1 MRRRE
6 FIGLLG
12 GAVAWP
18 LAAEAQQK
26 LPIIGFLDSY
36 TPVPPGP
43 PELFRNGLKEVGYV
57 EGQNVAFEY
66 RSAMGH
72 YDRLNALAD
81 ELVRLH
87 VSLIAAYGHP
97 AAFAAKA
104 ATDTIPIVFWT
115 GGDPVAD
122 GIVPSLSN
130 PGGNATGLAMFN
142 NVLGAK
148 RLGLLQELLPNAA
161 NFAILVNPTN
171 PNAESQLIDAQ
182 EAARVLGMQLRSLH
196 ASSDDEIDAAYATLV
211 NQRIDGLLVASDPY
225 LFARAKRLIELAA
238 QYAVPTIYTV
248 PSYAKA
254 GGLISYASSESL
266 LREFGNYAGRILSG
280 SKPADLPIQQST
292 KFQLVINLKTAKT
305 LGLVMPPTLLARA
318 DEVIE

>member
-87 VSLIAAYGHP
+87 VSLIAAYGNRLP
-97 AAFAAKA
+97 SRQRLPQILSQLSF
-104 ATDTIPIVFWT
+104 
-115 GGDPVAD
+115 GPVAIQSRTD
-122 GIVPSLSN
+122 
-130 PGGNATGLAMFN
+130 
-142 NVLGAK
+142 
-148 RLGLLQELLPNAA
+148 
-161 NFAILVNPTN
+161 
-171 PNAESQLIDAQ
+171 
-182 EAARVLGMQLRSLH
+182 RS
-196 ASSDDEIDAAYATLV
+196 
-211 NQRIDGLLVASDPY
+211 
-225 LFARAKRLIELAA
+225 
-238 QYAVPTIYTV
+238 
-248 PSYAKA
+248 
-254 GGLISYASSESL
+254 
-266 LREFGNYAGRILSG
+266 
-280 SKPADLPIQQST
+280 
-292 KFQLVINLKTAKT
+292 
-305 LGLVMPPTLLARA
+305 
-318 DEVIE
+318 